1 MPGAL
6 TKDLSYTL
14 SPRFAARPANAV
26 HWLSTNAVLCR
37 SVCLILFAY
46 RAVPHRPLVLAANR
60 DEFHARPALA
70 AQWWGDAPNIYGGR
84 DVRAQGTWLAVG
96 RDRRLAAVT
105 NWTDKDVSAA
115 PPKSRGDLP
124 RAFLEG
130 GLTPQAFA
138 ETINDGDYAGFN
150 FLAYDGET
158 LAYASNRTGE
168 RRILAPGVYGLTNT
182 RLADRVGAGG
192 ACSQLGA
199 WPKATL
205 GALALRRI
213 AADATLDDL
222 LALLA
227 QPLLP
232 PNNATPDES
241 VDGERSGPERSR
253 SPAFIRGAEYGTRA
267 STAII
272 FEGDEVC
279 FAERQY
285 GPLGQP
291 GRRSEA
297 TIALSPSAPPAPSAN
312 LKETA

>member
-1 MPGAL
+1 M
-6 TKDLSYTL
+6 
-14 SPRFAARPANAV
+14 
-26 HWLSTNAVLCR
+26 
-37 SVCLILFAY
+37 CLILFAY
-46 RAVPHRPLVLAANR
+46 RVAPRRPLVLAANR
-60 DEFHARPALA
+60 DEFHVRPALA
-70 AQWWGDAPNIYGGR
+70 AHWWRDAPNIHGGR
-84 DVRAQGTWLAVG
+84 DVQAQGTWLAVG
-96 RDRRLAAVT
+96 RDGRLAAVT
-105 NWTDKDVSAA
+105 NWTDREVVAA
-115 PPKSRGDLP
+115 APKSRGDLP
-124 RAFLEG
+124 RAFLQG
-130 GLTPQAFA
+130 DSAPQAFA
-138 ETINDGDYAGFN
+138 ETIDDGDYAGFN

-182 RLADRVGAGG
+182 RLANAIAAG
-192 ACSQLGA
+192 ACPHPEA

-232 PNNATPDES
+232 ANTAAPAARN
-241 VDGERSGPERSR
+241 GPERSQ

-272 FEGDEVC
+272 FEGDAVF

-285 GPLGQP
+285 GPLGRP
-291 GRRSEA
+291 GRRSQE
-297 TIALSPSAPPAPSAN
+297 TIALTQSAPSSN

>member
-1 MPGAL
+1 M
-6 TKDLSYTL
+6 
-14 SPRFAARPANAV
+14 
-26 HWLSTNAVLCR
+26 
-37 SVCLILFAY
+37 CLILFAY
-46 RAVPHRPLVLAANR
+46 RVAPRRSLVLAANR

-70 AQWWGDAPNIYGGR
+70 AHWWRDAPNIHGGR
-84 DVRAQGTWLAVG
+84 DVQAQGTWLAVG
-96 RDRRLAAVT
+96 RDGRLAAVT
-105 NWTDKDVSAA
+105 NWTDKGVAA
-115 PPKSRGDLP
+115 AAPKSRGDLP

-130 GLTPQAFA
+130 DSAPQAFA
-138 ETINDGDYAGFN
+138 ESINDGDYAGFN

-182 RLADRVGAGG
+182 RLAGSVAAG
-192 ACSQLGA
+192 ACSHVGA

-213 AADATLDDL
+213 AGDATPDDL

-227 QPLLP
+227 QPLVP
-232 PNNATPDES
+232 ES
-241 VDGERSGPERSR
+241 AAVAARSGPERSQ

-272 FEGDEVC
+272 FEGDEVF

-291 GRRSEA
+291 GRRSQE
-297 TIALSPSAPPAPSAN
+297 TIALTQSAPSSN

>member
-1 MPGAL
+1 M
-6 TKDLSYTL
+6 
-14 SPRFAARPANAV
+14 
-26 HWLSTNAVLCR
+26 
-37 SVCLILFAY
+37 CLILFAY
-46 RAVPHRPLVLAANR
+46 RVAPRRPLVLAANR
-60 DEFHARPALA
+60 DEFHTRPALA
-70 AQWWGDAPNIYGGR
+70 AHWWRDAPNIHGGR
-84 DVRAQGTWLAVG
+84 DVQAQGTWLAVG
-96 RDRRLAAVT
+96 RDGRLAAVT
-105 NWTDKDVSAA
+105 NWTDREVVAA
-115 PPKSRGDLP
+115 APKSRGDLP

-130 GLTPQAFA
+130 DPSPQAFV

-182 RLADRVGAGG
+182 RLASAVAAG
-192 ACSQLGA
+192 ACPHPEA

-213 AADATLDDL
+213 AGDATLDDL

-232 PNNATPDES
+232 ANTAAPAA
-241 VDGERSGPERSR
+241 RSGPERSQ

-272 FEGDEVC
+272 FEGDTVF

-291 GRRSEA
+291 GHRSEE
-297 TIALSPSAPPAPSAN
+297 TIALTPSGLSTN